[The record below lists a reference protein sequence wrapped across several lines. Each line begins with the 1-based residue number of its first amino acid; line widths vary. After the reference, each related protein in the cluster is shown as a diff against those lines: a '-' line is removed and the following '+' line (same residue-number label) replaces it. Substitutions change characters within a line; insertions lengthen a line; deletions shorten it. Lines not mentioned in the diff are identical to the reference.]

1 MLSLNVLSRICSWF
15 WQEALQR
22 SRPDFISR
30 SQSRVQELE
39 RRTQERRELANV
51 TDPQSAAV
59 VKQKRAHSIRST
71 SLKGIMPP
79 VTLTSPLVLLFVQ
92 YVFFPQKILHK
103 TL

>member
-1 MLSLNVLSRICSWF
+1 MLSLYVLPRICSWF

-51 TDPQSAAV
+51 TDPQSAAA
-59 VKQKRAHSIRST
+59 VKQKKAHSIRST
-71 SLKGIMPP
+71 SLNGTMPAA
-79 VTLTSPLVLLFVQ
+79 TLTSLLV
-92 YVFFPQKILHK
+92 VFFVLKSFFPPKKYYMI
-103 TL
+103 